1 MKHLL
6 TIISVKPNLIDVIG
20 QRMISHVRS
29 DNEPGQ
35 VFVADG
41 IDGVADDTEDVE
53 TRQDRLRQIDV
64 VWKRHARK
72 KIYFI
77 IIVFLYLIWANGIR
91 DLQQHWS
98 YLKWIPWITI
108 IAKTISR
115 EIN

>member
-6 TIISVKPNLIDVIG
+6 TIISVKTNLIDVIG

-41 IDGVADDTEDVE
+41 IDGVADDAENVE

-64 VWKRHARK
+64 VRKRHARK
-72 KIYFI
+72 KILFYF
-77 IIVFLYLIWANGIR
+77 N
-91 DLQQHWS
+91 S
-98 YLKWIPWITI
+98 YSLFNLGK
-108 IAKTISR
+108 
-115 EIN
+115 